1 MGFWDFVKKVFGD
14 DSTSG
19 QAPAE
24 APATPAGQPASQAQ
38 AQAQDSGP
46 QPPPASY
53 SAPDILGLSATDHR
67 KQALKVKPWQSAWN
81 GRFDV
86 IPPASDERTA
96 LVDRGLVLAGKITQ
110 EELDRLHAVGDSYL
124 KYHQRETAARVA
136 GEHAAREASADIQA
150 DKARIKAEKKAAA
163 KLKRQEHTQAVAHR
177 KATDIIYLGRGVSR
191 GLCDRRSDIEKLD
204 RAGLPKLAS
213 PADVARLL
221 ELPVPQLR
229 WLAYFSE
236 ATEKPHYIPFEV
248 PKRRGGTRQLAAP
261 HAKLKSV
268 QQAVLRDIL
277 EKIPVHTAAHG
288 FVKGKSTVSNAD
300 RHIAPAVLVCLDLKD
315 FFPTISFHRV
325 RGLFEHFGYSPA
337 VASVLAALCTEAPRM
352 PITYEGTT
360 YHVAVGEPVLPQ
372 GAPTSPTLSNLI
384 AHRLDTRLAGFA
396 KKHGWI
402 YTRYADDLT
411 FSGTARLVQKVPALI
426 RMAEQVSREEGF
438 SVHPDKTRVMRKG
451 GQQMVTGIVV
461 NDRRTVPRKEIR
473 RLRAL
478 LHNAKKTGLQA
489 QNRDGHPSFKEHVA
503 GKIAYVMMVDPERG
517 RGLKAAFDALP
528 G

>member
-14 DSTSG
+14 DSSSSG
-19 QAPAE
+19 APE
-24 APATPAGQPASQAQ
+24 AGQPASASQAASTPVSQ
-38 AQAQDSGP
+38 NQSP

-53 SAPDILGLSATDHR
+53 SPPDILGLSAKDHR

-124 KYHQRETAARVA
+124 KYHQRETAARVEA
-136 GEHAAREASADIQA
+136 QRAAQQASDDIRA
-150 DKARIKAEKKAAA
+150 DKARLKAEKKAAA
-163 KLKRQEHTQAVAHR
+163 KLKRQEHAEAVAHR

-204 RAGLPKLAS
+204 HAGLPKLAS
-213 PADVARLL
+213 PADVAQLL
-221 ELPVPQLR
+221 ELSVPQLR

-261 HAKLKSV
+261 HAKLKAV
-268 QQAVLRDIL
+268 QQAILRDIL
-277 EKIPVHTAAHG
+277 EKIPVHQAAHG

-300 RHIAPAVLVCLDLKD
+300 RHIAQAVLVCLDLKD

-325 RGLFEHFGYSPA
+325 RGLFEYFGYSPA

-360 YHVAVGEPVLPQ
+360 YHVAVGDPVLPQ
-372 GAPTSPTLSNLI
+372 GAPTSPALSNLI

-461 NDRRTVPRKEIR
+461 NERRSVPRKEIR

-489 QNRDGHPSFKEHVA
+489 QNRDAHPCFKEHVA
-503 GKIAYVMMVDPERG
+503 GKIAYVMMVDPQRG
-517 RGLKAAFDALP
+517 RDLKAAFDALP